1 MTEDAG
7 DVDDGGA
14 FGHQG
19 LAGLAHPE
27 RAVEVDLDDLP
38 EALRRLLGGRDHG
51 AEPGVVDQHV
61 HAAEAGRGD
70 LGDALAVLG

>member
-1 MTEDAG
+1 MTIEEPSGIKGWQAWLIQN
-7 DVDDGGA
+7 A
-14 FGHQG
+14 
-19 LAGLAHPE
+19 P
-27 RAVEVDLDDLP
+27 
-38 EALRRLLGGRDHG
+38 LRLTSMTCRKPSGVSLRGRDHG